1 MSETSLDL
9 ANAALAVKRSERD
22 KILANWATEAARV
35 FNAVVNGDSR
45 APGTLAGPPSNEA
58 AYHSALERVNREIL
72 SLKAAV
78 GGLGGPAFD
87 GTSA

>member
-1 MSETSLDL
+1 MSTPLLDL
-9 ANAALAVKRSERD
+9 ANTALTVKKGERD
-22 KILANWATEAARV
+22 TILANWAAEAARV
-35 FNAVVNGDSR
+35 FEAVVSGDSH
-45 APGTLAGPPSNEA
+45 APGTLAGPPSSEA
-58 AYHSALERVNREIL
+58 AFNLALEKVNREIL